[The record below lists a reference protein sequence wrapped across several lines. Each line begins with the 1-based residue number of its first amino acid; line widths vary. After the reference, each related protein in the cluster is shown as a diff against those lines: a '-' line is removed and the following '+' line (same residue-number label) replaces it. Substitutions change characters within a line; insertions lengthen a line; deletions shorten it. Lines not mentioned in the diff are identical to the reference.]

1 MTAGIVIGIATVAG
15 ILVLAFGRRS
25 RMGDALGLVA
35 LLATTVLATRIT
47 DQDVLILG
55 DDALVGSLYL
65 RLYLVLG
72 GAAATVLVLI
82 GFAVGSPSSVAGVA
96 LLALAGAGMALAVTD
111 PMIAILASTAAAVA
125 AAMIAA
131 DRRSGPRVAVAARAL
146 RSMVLAGL
154 LAFGGVVWLA
164 TAGGV
169 APIPGEGVGGVLSD
183 GVWASIVGLAFLA
196 VAFALAI
203 RLGAIPFHGWAAR
216 IADATP
222 PAGLPATLA
231 LGPGAFAVVVIAWL
245 DGSVGTLGEPL
256 LLERWIV
263 LAVGTASLV
272 FGAIAAWLHDDIEH
286 VVAYSLVQDAG
297 VILLAV
303 AALDPAAWEAVR
315 LWVLSVI
322 VVKSALAAWAAAAR
336 HAFGT
341 RRVPE
346 LGGWARRSP
355 LLAIAFIVVLVA
367 AVGLPGLAAFDA
379 RADLIGLVADG
390 PFAALLLLAALA
402 PVGYLGRI
410 LAVGFGPPSS
420 FVAAA
425 GGAGLVWPR
434 TAEQPQPE
442 VVSPPARAAAGASA
456 KGHGS
461 AMDRRR
467 IDPLHVARTLPAA
480 WRANRVPVAATLAL
494 ALAGLAMATS
504 AGGFGAISAAAEPA
518 PGGGASG
525 PIVGPGEPGSPATP
539 DDGSSETAAPPD
551 PSPSPSVDGAASE
564 APSESPADAPPAP
577 EPSAAE
583 PGANPP
589 PSFEPVP
596 TP

>member
-35 LLATTVLATRIT
+35 LLATTVLATTIT
-47 DQDVLILG
+47 DQDLLILG

-125 AAMIAA
+125 AAMIVA

-169 APIPGEGVGGVLSD
+169 APIPGEGVDGALSE
-183 GVWASIVGLAFLA
+183 GVWAGVVGLAFLA
-196 VAFALAI
+196 VALALAI

-216 IADATP
+216 IAEATP
-222 PAGLPATLA
+222 PSGLPATLA

-263 LAVGTASLV
+263 LAVGAASLV

-286 VVAYSLVQDAG
+286 MVAYSLVQDAG

-355 LLAIAFIVVLVA
+355 LLTIAFIIVLVA

-390 PFAALLLLAALA
+390 PIAALLLLAALA

-425 GGAGLVWPR
+425 GGSGLVWPS
-434 TAEQPQPE
+434 AEGRPSGAE
-442 VVSPPARAAAGASA
+442 APAA
-456 KGHGS
+456 
-461 AMDRRR
+461 DRRR
-467 IDPLHVARTLPAA
+467 IDPLLVARTLPAA

-518 PGGGASG
+518 PGSGASG
-525 PIVGPGEPGSPATP
+525 PIVGPGEPGSSAMP
-539 DDGSSETAAPPD
+539 DDGSGETAAPPD
-551 PSPSPSVDGAASE
+551 PSPSPSAAGAASE
-564 APSESPADAPPAP
+564 APPESPAGSPTEP
-577 EPSAAE
+577 EPSSAE